1 MKKVNK
7 ILAIIPFTS
16 VAISILYLL
25 LVYFK
30 CDGFE
35 YFKSDKSYHKD
46 IIQIPQSI
54 VFLSLIVT
62 FYSSIGFVLLNIIA
76 LYIILYLLVVGY
88 SFLHS
93 FILET
98 NSIYLIPIAIFNKK
112 IC

>member
-30 CDGFE
+30 CDSFE

-76 LYIILYLLVVGY
+76 IYIKKIRL
-88 SFLHS
+88 SFLYY
-93 FILET
+93 FIFMT